1 MRARLS
7 LPRLT
12 RVYRAAAATLLSPL
26 RDAVAATVD
35 GASSEHQS
43 AINQMK
49 AADPE
54 GARKGFF
61 RVRGNLHCSISQIR
75 LRLPYF
81 R

>member
-1 MRARLS
+1 VSFNVAFRNGSAPCKRA
-7 LPRLT
+7 LPRLD
-12 RVYRAAAATLLSPL
+12 VGLFGEYMI
-26 RDAVAATVD
+26 TVD

-75 LRLPYF
+75 LRVLYF